1 MGLNQQTASEL
12 TRLGER
18 IKKTL
23 NAAFA
28 ELPLQAHTIN
38 GLTQFLNYHRSNSQR
53 VFNAKKAATGELV
66 LLQLPGIKA
75 LEEFTS
81 KLQAHIS
88 ASNHQQ
94 LQQVCHLFAKSI
106 KMYASSH
113 ADLKRQLQSLH
124 EPDVDEIP
132 HQQDKRAQLYYA
144 AKSLLGFSIEHIF
157 CSYILTRQSPS
168 ADFLQEIALISKT
181 GIKRQRGAP
190 PFVQFYTHPHPTD
203 FTQPQLLT
211 QASRIHSNKFT
222 IGIASEFSTSGL
234 DQAYSSYSPS
244 NSGIVFDELP
254 DAPRFDA
261 TFIFNNPDELVNP
274 LTHKS
279 QCSSTSIS
287 IKNPTKRLTLLVL
300 VDKAIDRSSNV
311 NVGCY
316 HGNQK
321 VEEGKLNASDM
332 WTERLPDFPELR
344 VINLQNPHNLLNQDM
359 KMQAKVE
366 YLLNYA
372 NLNAEHFVC
381 YLMDVDFP
389 IWSAT
394 YRIYFEHN

>member
-18 IKKTL
+18 LKKNL
-23 NAAFA
+23 NAIFA
-28 ELPLQAHTIN
+28 ELPASANTIN
-38 GLTQFLNYHRSNSQR
+38 GLTQFLNFHRSNSQR
-53 VFNAKKAATGELV
+53 VFNAKKSATGEQV

-75 LEEFTS
+75 LEEFS
-81 KLQAHIS
+81 QKLKPHIS
-88 ASNHQQ
+88 ESN
-94 LQQVCHLFAKSI
+94 LQQFIQSCHLFAESI
-106 KMYASSH
+106 STYASSH
-113 ADLKRQLQSLH
+113 ADLKRQLQKLH
-124 EPDVDEIP
+124 EPNTDEIP

-144 AKSLLGFSIEHIF
+144 AKSLLGFSIDHVF
-157 CSYILTRQSPS
+157 CTYILTRQNPQ
-168 ADFLQEIALISKT
+168 ADYLQEVALISKT

-190 PFVQFYTHPHPTD
+190 PFVQFYTHPHPSD
-203 FTQPQLLT
+203 FIRPKLLSKSS
-211 QASRIHSNKFT
+211 QISANEFT
-222 IGIASEFSTSGL
+222 IGIAKEYSTPGL
-234 DQAYSSYSPS
+234 EQAYSSYSPS

-274 LTHKS
+274 LTNKS

-300 VDKAIDRSSNV
+300 LDKAIDRSSNV

-321 VEEGKLNASDM
+321 VEEGKLNVSDM

-344 VINLQNPHNLLNQDM
+344 VISLQAPQNLLNKNS
-359 KMQAKVE
+359 KMHSKVK
-366 YLLNYA
+366 YLLEYA
-372 NLNAEHFVC
+372 NLDAEQFVC

-394 YRIYFEHN
+394 YRIYFEHS